1 MEGRNTSSSSGPEG
15 VSGCWGLLLGLL
27 GAPSGAPSGGLPGA
41 QSEGYCV
48 GCRGGV
54 GQAPLPSFPGTPAG
68 FNYPSYSIKKTT
80 KKARAHF
87 STLPLPQ
94 KISRENFGGELAS
107 YLLCI
112 GRSV

>member
-27 GAPSGAPSGGLPGA
+27 GAPSGAPSGGLLGA

-54 GQAPLPSFPGTPAG
+54 GQALRQFFSRAPPNPNWPS
-68 FNYPSYSIKKTT
+68 
-80 KKARAHF
+80 
-87 STLPLPQ
+87 
-94 KISRENFGGELAS
+94 
-107 YLLCI
+107 
-112 GRSV
+112 